1 MKVSEFEKQLQVKQ
15 AVDGDMEVKKKIR
28 PFLQTLNRE
37 EEISSLFDFSDA
49 LSVKEQN
56 YIDEFQGARKELINA
71 LRNGS
76 KVTVGVKRL
85 GDLDLKAFQVA
96 ANRLYFV
103 EEEANER
110 AVELCS
116 EWENY
121 IGDPDW
127 NPFKNQDYH
136 GYERKEQGNC

>member
-1 MKVSEFEKQLQVKQ
+1 MQ
-15 AVDGDMEVKKKIR
+15 
-28 PFLQTLNRE
+28 
-37 EEISSLFDFSDA
+37 
-49 LSVKEQN
+49 
-56 YIDEFQGARKELINA
+56 A

-76 KVTVGVKRL
+76 KITVGVKRL
-85 GDLDLKAFQVA
+85 GDLDSKAFQVA

-127 NPFKNQDYH
+127 NPFKTITDMRGKNKVHVQLILSLDSPVLPTAKIFALSLPHHFPALTFLYCELFCFPVSTLPTKL
-136 GYERKEQGNC
+136 YCVFTGNC

>member
-1 MKVSEFEKQLQVKQ
+1 MLCILSCCASLNCCCLQ
-15 AVDGDMEVKKKIR
+15 
-28 PFLQTLNRE
+28 
-37 EEISSLFDFSDA
+37 
-49 LSVKEQN
+49 
-56 YIDEFQGARKELINA
+56 A

-76 KVTVGVKRL
+76 KITVGVKRL

-96 ANRLYFV
+96 ANRSYL
-103 EEEANER
+103 EKEEANER

-127 NPFKNQDYH
+127 NPFKTITDMRGKNKVHVQLILSLDSPVLPTA
-136 GYERKEQGNC
+136 KIVALS